1 MGQFGVGQPVR
12 RLEDERLL
20 TGAGRYTDDI
30 ALPGQAHGFVVR
42 SPIAHAVIGRLD
54 VAAARA
60 APGVLGVYTA
70 AELEAGGVGTI
81 KCIALQKGKDG
92 VLMQNPPWAP
102 LAGERVRHVGDP
114 VAFVVAET
122 LAQARDA
129 AELIEIDY
137 DALPAVV
144 ETAAALLPDAPLV
157 HETLPSNLAL
167 DFALGDE
174 AGVAAAF
181 AQAARV
187 ARVEIVNNRLVVNSL
202 EPRGALAEY
211 DAASGRFTLTSGNQ
225 GIFRLRGQVAAILGV
240 PEDAVRLVCPDVGGG
255 FGMKIF
261 LYPEYVC
268 ALFAARAIG
277 RPVRWISERQEAFLS
292 DTQGR
297 DHVTQAEMALD
308 GDGRFLGLRVSVTA
322 AMGAYLSNFAPYVPT
337 RSMAPMFSG
346 LYRIPAVRSEVRCV
360 YTNTVPV
367 DAYRGAGRPEA
378 AYLVERLV
386 DECARVAGLSPLE
399 IRQRNFVRPA
409 DLPYDTK
416 LGRVYDSGDF
426 GRVLAEAARRGDWEG
441 LATRKAAARA
451 RGRLLGAGVGCYIEA
466 CSGVG
471 EETAIVTAEVD
482 GGVTLIIG
490 TQTNG
495 QGHLTAY
502 AQMLNEKLGVALDKV
517 RMVQGDSDI
526 VKKGGGTGGSR
537 SLLMGGMAIN
547 RASDRIVERVKQIAA
562 QRFETAV
569 ADIEF
574 KAGVASVVGT
584 DRRITIAEVA
594 ALAQSGTLPAALSG
608 PLTETGDYVAEA
620 LTYPNGAHL
629 CELEVDPETGRVELT
644 RYTVV
649 DDFGTIMNPLLA
661 AGQVYGGAAQGLG
674 QALLEQTLYNEDGQ
688 LVTGSFMDYAMP
700 RADDMPHIEVTFL
713 QDMPCRTNP
722 LGVKGSGEAG
732 AIGAPPAI
740 MNALQDALAP
750 LGVGHLDMP
759 ATPERIWRAIR
770 GARR

>member
-1 MGQFGVGQPVR
+1 MA
-12 RLEDERLL
+12 D
-20 TGAGRYTDDI
+20 
-30 ALPGQAHGFVVR
+30 
-42 SPIAHAVIGRLD
+42 
-54 VAAARA
+54 
-60 APGVLGVYTA
+60 
-70 AELEAGGVGTI
+70 
-81 KCIALQKGKDG
+81 
-92 VLMQNPPWAP
+92 
-102 LAGERVRHVGDP
+102 
-114 VAFVVAET
+114 
-122 LAQARDA
+122 
-129 AELIEIDY
+129 
-137 DALPAVV
+137 
-144 ETAAALLPDAPLV
+144 TAAALLPDAPQV
-157 HETLPSNLAL
+157 HAEAPGNLAL
-167 DFALGDE
+167 HYALGDE
-174 AGVAAAF
+174 AGVEAAF
-181 AQAARV
+181 ARAARV
-187 ARVEIVNNRLVVNSL
+187 ARIEIVNNRLVVNSL
-202 EPRGALAEY
+202 EPRGALAEF

-225 GIFRLRGQVAAILGV
+225 GIFRLKPQLAQILGV
-240 PEDAVRLVCPDVGGG
+240 EDDRVRLLCPDVGGG

-297 DHVTQAEMALD
+297 DHVPRAEMALD
-308 GDGRFLGLRVSVTA
+308 AEGPFLGLRVQVTA
-322 AMGAYLSNFAPYVPT
+322 AMGAYLSNFAPYIPT
-337 RSMAPMFSG
+337 GSMAPMFSG
-346 LYRIPAVRSEVRCV
+346 LYRIPAVRSEIRCV
-360 YTNTVPV
+360 FTHTVPV

-441 LATRKAAARA
+441 LAARKAAARA
-451 RGRLLGAGVGCYIEA
+451 RGRLLGVGAGCYIEA
-466 CSGVG
+466 CSGIG
-471 EETAIVTAEVD
+471 EETAIVTVEPD
-482 GGVTLIIG
+482 GGVQLVVG

-502 AQMLNEKLGVALDKV
+502 AQMLNEKLGIDVARV
-517 RMVQGDSDI
+517 RMIQGDSDI
-526 VKKGGGTGGSR
+526 VMRGGGTGGSR
-537 SLLMGGMAIN
+537 SLLMAGVAIN
-547 RASDRIVERVKQIAA
+547 RASDRIIERVRQIAA

-574 KAGVASVVGT
+574 QAGVASVVGT
-584 DRRITIAEVA
+584 DRRMTIAEAA
-594 ALAQSGTLPAALSG
+594 ALAQSGTLPAELSG
-608 PLTETGDYVAEA
+608 RLEEAGDYKAEA

-629 CELEVDPETGRVELT
+629 CELEVDPETGAVALT

-674 QALLEQTLYNEDGQ
+674 QALLEQTLYDADGQ
-688 LVTGSFMDYAMP
+688 LVTGSLMDYALP
-700 RADDMPHIEVTFL
+700 RADDMPHIEVSFL

-759 ATPERIWRAIR
+759 ATPERIWRAIQA
-770 GARR
+770 ARR